1 MDNLPVKYDP
11 RLISFN
17 TLRKSIG
24 WLSVTLSPAM
34 LLGNYFLADCSYIQQ
49 SISDYYYTVTGNLL
63 VGMFCC
69 MALFLISY
77 KGYPGEQLD
86 EWLTTIAGILALG
99 AAFIPTNEPLI
110 KSCAIIHLPWDT
122 TRSLTHNLL
131 ASLFF
136 IMLAL
141 ISMLLFTK
149 GRGEPTPQKIKRNRV
164 YIICG
169 SIMLLVI
176 IVVPIYHQLVK
187 AYPAWEKYKL
197 VFWLE
202 TLAMTAF
209 GISWLVKGGLFLRD
223 RPAVNHH

>member
-34 LLGNYFLADCSYIQQ
+34 LLGNYFLADCSYIQE

-86 EWLTTIAGILALG
+86 EWLTTIAGILA
-99 AAFIPTNEPLI
+99 
-110 KSCAIIHLPWDT
+110 
-122 TRSLTHNLL
+122 
-131 ASLFF
+131 
-136 IMLAL
+136 
-141 ISMLLFTK
+141 
-149 GRGEPTPQKIKRNRV
+149 
-164 YIICG
+164 
-169 SIMLLVI
+169 
-176 IVVPIYHQLVK
+176 
-187 AYPAWEKYKL
+187 
-197 VFWLE
+197 
-202 TLAMTAF
+202 
-209 GISWLVKGGLFLRD
+209 
-223 RPAVNHH
+223 